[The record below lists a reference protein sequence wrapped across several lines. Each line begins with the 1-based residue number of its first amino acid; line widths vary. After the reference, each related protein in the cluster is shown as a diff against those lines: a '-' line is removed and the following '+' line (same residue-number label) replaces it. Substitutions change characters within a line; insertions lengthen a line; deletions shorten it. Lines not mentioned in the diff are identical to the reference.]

1 MIPMYCIVWY
11 EGISRVS
18 ASGAIQGHHGPGHHG
33 PLVILS
39 RRSNKVPFRVMGHV
53 CIHFNTIF
61 RDLLE
66 SITVPVYAHTSPQV
80 ASPFTQDVVP
90 AALATQSAPQPLP
103 QFNAEAKYRPN
114 NHIPRVHFQSPP
126 LTSSSPSP
134 APVPVQLA
142 PQHPSQVNIAEYQYN
157 NQTQHLYLE
166 PPPLPPTPPPAPPK
180 GYLQEKQGQSRSALS
195 RSPLKPFISR
205 SHSFKESNFQRQ
217 DPLRSSLPVRVYKAH
232 PPIKAQLLPVNMPLT
247 TKPIQRL
254 HSMKYEPMT
263 SLPDG
268 VHQPIIIE
276 SSDKE
281 G

>member
-1 MIPMYCIVWY
+1 MASACLVPIV
-11 EGISRVS
+11 I
-18 ASGAIQGHHGPGHHG
+18 
-33 PLVILS
+33 ILS

-53 CIHFNTIF
+53 CNHFNTIF

-80 ASPFTQDVVP
+80 ASPLTQVVVP
-90 AALATQSAPQPLP
+90 AALAAQSAPQPPP
-103 QFNAEAKYRPN
+103 QFNAEAVYRPN
-114 NHIPRVHFQSPP
+114 NHIPRVHFQSPL
-126 LTSSSPSP
+126 LTSPSSSP
-134 APVPVQLA
+134 APVQLA

-157 NQTQHLYLE
+157 NQTPHLYLE
-166 PPPLPPTPPPAPPK
+166 PPPLPPTPPPPPPK
-180 GYLQEKQGQSRSALS
+180 GYLQEKPGQSRSALP
-195 RSPLKPFISR
+195 RSPLKPSLSR

-217 DPLRSSLPVRVYKAH
+217 DPLRASLPVRVYKAP

-247 TKPIQRL
+247 AKPIQRV